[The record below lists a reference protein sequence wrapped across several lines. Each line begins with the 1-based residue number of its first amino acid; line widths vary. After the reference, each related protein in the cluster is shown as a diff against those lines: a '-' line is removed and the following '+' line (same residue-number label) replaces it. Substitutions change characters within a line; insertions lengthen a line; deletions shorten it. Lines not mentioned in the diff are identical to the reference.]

1 MSENGSEPIA
11 SEVPEQKPVEKK
23 SECYIVPERAKPLVE
38 CCKDFEEGRID
49 ESTFFAEAL
58 VRTGEFM
65 KSVKAKT
72 VSTNP

>member
-1 MSENGSEPIA
+1 MNEEA
-11 SEVPEQKPVEKK
+11 SEGQPVEEKPVEKK
-23 SECYIVPERAKPLVE
+23 PECYVVSERAKPLVE

-65 KSVKAKT
+65 KAVKAKT
-72 VSTNP
+72 TSETP